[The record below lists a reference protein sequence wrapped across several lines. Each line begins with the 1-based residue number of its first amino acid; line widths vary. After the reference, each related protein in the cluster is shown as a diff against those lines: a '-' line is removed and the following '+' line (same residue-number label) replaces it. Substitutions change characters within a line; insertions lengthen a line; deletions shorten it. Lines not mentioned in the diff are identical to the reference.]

1 MHEFWGDAEI
11 QPIEKADCC
20 PVTDRH
26 SGLGGVEAGGHPRR
40 GRSDG
45 CGCGSVPE
53 AQGAS
58 SAMRVC
64 VAPVPQVR
72 SLGLSY
78 TQHSLLHWEWTGT
91 VICQPQHD
99 LSECSVPSDCSRNTH
114 LATNTFGLALC
125 PLTCVAAQDH
135 PHTAPRLLWCQR
147 SPPTSLLP
155 LLQDISRAG
164 GVNAGQAELCPAPG
178 AGGRAAPSFA
188 VRKPREKVGKT
199 LQGGQSSQG
208 SSGAGVRSKERAR
221 LERSTLL
228 GALGLC

>member
-1 MHEFWGDAEI
+1 MTTVA
-11 QPIEKADCC
+11 
-20 PVTDRH
+20 VT
-26 SGLGGVEAGGHPRR
+26 
-40 GRSDG
+40 
-45 CGCGSVPE
+45 VPE

-64 VAPVPQVR
+64 VAPVPQVG
-72 SLGLSY
+72 SLGLSH

-99 LSECSVPSDCSRNTH
+99 LSEGSVLSDCSQNTH

-135 PHTAPRLLWCQR
+135 PHTAPWLLQCQQ

-155 LLQDISRAG
+155 LLRDISRAG

-199 LQGGQSSQG
+199 LQGGQSPQG